1 MSWYRRRQKL
11 DGELNREFAFHL
23 RERIDELRAE
33 GLTESEA
40 IETARRQ
47 FGNFT
52 LQKERSRD
60 MHVSIWLEATLRNI
74 RLGSRSLK
82 RTPALGAAVIVTL
95 ALGIGANSA
104 VFSVIDAVL
113 LRPLPFPNGDQL
125 MRIVQRNPRST
136 DVAVAPVRVEDWN
149 RMNSTFQAITGY
161 YAEDVSETSG
171 ELPEKLRR
179 AFVGPR
185 FLDVWGVAPALGRS
199 FLPEEGKPGGP
210 SAVLISDHLW
220 RRRFGADPGAIGKR
234 LRFGAA
240 SPVVVG
246 VMPAS
251 FWFPDLDVDLWWPTF
266 GTPSREATWFYV
278 VGRLK
283 PGASVE
289 QAQAD
294 LSTVQAQLAAQY
306 PATDASLTPQVRPL
320 KEETVGE
327 VRQSLWLV
335 FGSVSVLLLIAC
347 ANIAA
352 LLLSRAIQRKQEI
365 AIRLSLGASRLS
377 VAAQM
382 LTETAILAVCGG
394 VVGILLA
401 AGAPRLFRLLAGNL
415 PRMQEVRIDWRIAVY
430 SMICTFFI
438 TFLCG
443 MLPAIRGTRLTD
455 SNSGRGQVSGR
466 HRVQWLLVGIQV
478 TLAVTLLAGAGL
490 LLRSLQA
497 LGRVPPGF
505 DPARVLTFHI
515 SGSYAETVDYPAL
528 YRRMD
533 RTLDFLRTIPGVQS
547 SATTAT
553 LPGVPA
559 AFLQWTLRLS
569 GSNIDSE
576 TKLASDVRFVSPG
589 YFATMRIP
597 LIEGE
602 DCPATQASTTGQVAN
617 ALVNRSFRDRYL
629 PGPLISGRQVRGF
642 ANLPPSEIRGV
653 VGDAREDGL
662 NRQPSPAVYWC
673 TSAPGPEPFFL
684 VRTSVSPLALVETIR
699 RKLREIEPTRSV
711 FDFELLTDSL
721 DDVSAENRLR
731 TLLLSAFAATA
742 VLLACVGLYSTLSYL
757 VLVKRREIGLRVAL
771 GAERKSIVRQFF
783 AKGLGVTGVS
793 CLVGLALAL
802 ALTRFLAGMLYG
814 VSANDPLTLL
824 VVVLFVLTVGS
835 CAALAPAIRAAR
847 VDPMK
852 VLRDE

>member
-1 MSWYRRRQKL
+1 MPWYRRRKKL
-11 DGELNREFAFHL
+11 LRDLDREFAFHL
-23 RERIDELRAE
+23 AERVDELRAT
-33 GLTESEA
+33 GLTEGEA
-40 IETARRQ
+40 LEIARRQ
-47 FGNFT
+47 FGNLT
-52 LQKERSRD
+52 LQKERSGD
-60 MHVSIWLEATLRNI
+60 MHISIGLETTLRNI
-74 RLGSRSLK
+74 RLGARSLK
-82 RTPALGAAVIVTL
+82 KTPALSAAVILTL

-125 MRIVQRNPRST
+125 MRIIQKNPRST

-149 RMNSTFQAITGY
+149 RMSSTFQAITGY

-185 FLDVWGVAPALGRS
+185 FLEVWGVQPALGSLADRGADDR
-199 FLPEEGKPGGP
+199 FLS
-210 SAVLISDHLW
+210 SAKVFISDRLW
-220 RRRFGADPGAIGKR
+220 RRRFGANPTAIGKR
-234 LRFGAA
+234 LHFGTS
-240 SPVVVG
+240 SPVIAG
-246 VMPAS
+246 VMPPS
-251 FWFPDLDVDLWWPTF
+251 FWFPDLDVDLWWPTV
-266 GTPSREATWFYV
+266 GTPARDATWFYV

-283 PGASVE
+283 LGASVE

-306 PATDASLTPQVRPL
+306 PATDTNLTPQVRPL

-352 LLLSRAIQRKQEI
+352 LLLSRAIQRNQEI

-377 VAAQM
+377 VAAQL
-382 LTETAILAVCGG
+382 LTETAILAACGG
-394 VVGILLA
+394 AIGILLA
-401 AGAPRLFRLLAGNL
+401 AGAPKLFRVLAGNL
-415 PRMQEVRIDWRIAVY
+415 PRMQEVRIDWRSAVY
-430 SMICTFFI
+430 SLLCTFFI

-443 MLPAIRGTRLTD
+443 VLPAIRGTRLHTT
-455 SNSGRGQVSGR
+455 RGEVSGR
-466 HRVQWLLVGIQV
+466 HRAQWLLVGVQI

-497 LGRVPPGF
+497 LGHVAPGF
-505 DPARVLTFHI
+505 SPDRVLTFHI
-515 SGSYAETVDYPAL
+515 SGSYAETVDYPGL

-533 RTLDFLRTIPGVQS
+533 RTLAFLDTIPGVQS
-547 SATTAT
+547 SATAAA

-559 AFLQWTLRLS
+559 AFLQWTLKLS
-569 GSNIDSE
+569 GSNLDPE
-576 TKLASDVRFVSPG
+576 AKVPADVRFVSPS
-589 YFATMRIP
+589 YFATMSIP

-602 DCPATQASTTGQVAN
+602 ACPAQAQSGAATGNV
-617 ALVNRSFRDRYL
+617 LVNRSFKDRYL
-629 PGPLISGRQVRGF
+629 PGPLVPGRQIRGF
-642 ANLPPSEIRGV
+642 ANLPSAEIRGV

-662 NRQPSPAVYWC
+662 NHQPSPAVYWC

-684 VRTSVSPLALVETIR
+684 VRTSVAPLALVETIR

-757 VLVKRREIGLRVAL
+757 VVVKRREIGLRVAL
-771 GAERKSIVRQFF
+771 GAERRSIVRHFF
-783 AKGLGVTGVS
+783 AQGLGVTGAS
-793 CLVGLALAL
+793 CLAGLALAL

-814 VSANDPLTLL
+814 VSPNDPATLFA
-824 VVVLFVLTVGS
+824 VVLFVLTVGS
-835 CAALAPAIRAAR
+835 CAALAPAIRAAS